1 VVGDRVGLLTG
12 VQVLEVATVISG
24 PYAGMV
30 LSDYGAEVTKIEPPG
45 GDPFRYWGGTAQV
58 RSSHFEALNRGKK
71 SIALDLKSDD
81 GRRVFLDMCADADVV
96 LENFR
101 PGALD
106 RLGLGYE
113 VLRLRNPRLVYC
125 GVSGM
130 GLFGPDVRK
139 PAYDAV
145 VQAKSGFWSQL
156 TSLDD
161 PEAIGPPIIDQ
172 VTGLFAAY
180 AVASALVNRN
190 VTGTGSRVSVSMLE
204 AALAFQPLAVAEYL
218 DNGTK
223 PDAYSRAHY
232 SQSYGFVT
240 SDGKPV
246 AVHMSSRSKFWLGLT
261 KALGREDLATDPRF
275 STPEGRIKNYDLLR
289 VTLAEEFGRR
299 SRAAVLE
306 SLYEHD
312 VPCSPINDIAEAL
325 SDPQVGALGIVR
337 EFDAASDEGTARY
350 VVAPG
355 TADEGERRAVA
366 PDYNADAAA
375 ILSRLGY
382 PEPEIA
388 RLLKD

>member
-1 VVGDRVGLLTG
+1 MGLLTG
-12 VQVLEVATVISG
+12 IRVLEVATVISG

-30 LSDYGAEVTKIEPPG
+30 LSDYGAEVTKVEPPG
-45 GDPFRYWGGTAQV
+45 GDPFRYWGGASQD
-58 RSSHFEALNRGKK
+58 RSTFFDSLNRGKK
-71 SIALDLKSDD
+71 SVALNLKSDD

-101 PGALD
+101 PGTMD

-113 VLRLRNPRLVYC
+113 VLRERNPDLVYC

-130 GLFGPDVRK
+130 GLYGPDVQK

-156 TSLDD
+156 VSLDQ

-172 VTGLFAAY
+172 VTGIFAAY
-180 AVASALVNRN
+180 AVTSALVNRN

-204 AALAFQPLAVAEYL
+204 SALAFQPLAIADYL

-223 PDAYSRAHY
+223 ADARARAHY

-240 SDGKPV
+240 KDGKPV
-246 AVHMSSRSKFWLGLT
+246 AIHMSSRPKFWLGMT
-261 KALGREDLATDPRF
+261 KALGREDLASDPRF
-275 STPEGRIKNYDLLR
+275 STADRRIENYDLVR
-289 VTLAEEFGRR
+289 KTLAEEFGRW

-306 SLYEHD
+306 RLYQHD

-325 SDPQVGALGIVR
+325 SDPQAEALSLVR
-337 EFDAASDEGTARY
+337 EFDAASGAVGGRY

-355 TADEGERRAVA
+355 TGEEGPRRGA
-366 PDYNADAAA
+366 PALNADLVAV
-375 ILSRLGY
+375 LNRLGY
-382 PEPEIA
+382 PEAEIA
-388 RLLKD
+388 RLIEG